1 MKGVLQSASLY
12 DSIIGAFDR
21 LGLDRLRREMVGGL
35 AGDILEIGVGTGLT
49 FPHYGPRARV
59 TGIEPAAPLY
69 RAAVE
74 RARRRGYRVEQAD
87 AQALPFPDASF
98 DVVVSTLVFCSIP
111 DRALGPVLKE
121 VRRVLRPGGRLM
133 QLEHT
138 RTNRRWLD
146 ALLDAVAPLWLRL
159 SGGCHVN
166 RDTAALLRRSGWRLE
181 RHQRRVLGLYRLL
194 VSTPAPR
201 ELALGFA
208 PNRPADAAG
217 PRVGATRTG
226 YESAL
231 D

>member
-12 DSIIGAFDR
+12 DGIIGAFDR

-49 FPHYGPRARV
+49 FPHYGPLARV

-69 RAAVE
+69 QAAVE
-74 RARRRGYRVEQAD
+74 RARQRGYRVEQAD

-111 DRALGPVLKE
+111 NRALEPVLKE

-138 RTNRRWLD
+138 RTNRRWFD
-146 ALLDAVAPLWLRL
+146 ALLDAIAPLWLRL

-166 RDTAALLRRSGWRLE
+166 RDTAALLRHSGWRLE
-181 RHQRRVLGLYRLL
+181 RHQRRAFGLYRLL
-194 VSTPAPR
+194 VSTPIAR
-201 ELALGFA
+201 ELPLGLA
-208 PNRPADAAG
+208 PHQPPDTSGA
-217 PRVGATRTG
+217 RVGAQCTG
-226 YESAL
+226 YEVAL